1 MEDLGLKRGTV
12 KLVPHKASWHRTY
25 ADEARQ
31 IQNTLHIESS
41 SIQHVGSTSIPG
53 ILAKPILD
61 IAIRTNSL
69 DIVDAWIP
77 HLEKL
82 DYRYKGFEPNMPQRR
97 FFTKGPE
104 ELRKIYLHIVDDE
117 EFKKMTTFR
126 DVLAANSRLAEEYSS
141 LKQKLAITNENDRQ
155 QYTHLKNEFIT
166 NVLNAKK
173 SKTVSTILG

>member
-12 KLVPHKASWHRTY
+12 KLVPHKASWHRAY
-25 ADEARQ
+25 VDEARQ
-31 IQNTLHIESS
+31 IQNTLHIESP

-69 DIVDAWIP
+69 GIVDIWIP
-77 HLEKL
+77 QLEKL
-82 DYRYKGFEPNMPQRR
+82 DYRYKGFESDMPQRR

-117 EFKKMTTFR
+117 EFKKMITFR
-126 DVLAANSRLAEEYSS
+126 DVLTADSRLAEEYSN
-141 LKQKLAITNENDRQ
+141 LKQKLAVTNENDRQ

-166 NVLNAKK
+166 KVLN
-173 SKTVSTILG
+173 G